1 MKILFLSGHAHL
13 ALDPLAEGASGG
25 AELQVALLAKELVQR
40 NQEVVL
46 LAADTGQGD
55 ALTQQGIRIRNGGRF
70 DTGTLWDTLRA
81 LPRIVSIL
89 RQEKPDIVA
98 IYGWT
103 SWLYLLA
110 KLRHLGDLLHN
121 STADAHCG
129 VASVLASS
137 SMNNTLSRCALK
149 APGTASSSASSIRSL
164 SYRLL
169 FVCALDSEIDGGFRE
184 AHPWRGRLFQK
195 GMELSDVR
203 LGITEDQAALF
214 RAQGMSCDVMRLL
227 LQEKFSPNRVV
238 DCAVK
243 SVDLLWVARCN
254 SVKQPMFFLDLA
266 AQFPQARC
274 RMICSNQDEALWLAV
289 KKRVATMSHV
299 EFLEKV
305 PYRDIQSHFDQARI
319 FVNTSS
325 DEGVPNTFIHAGL
338 GSTAIASLK
347 VDPDHMFHHFQ
358 AGCCAHD
365 DFQLLVEKTRALLA
379 NQENIFLA
387 QHEANR
393 FVREWHDNKKNVEVF
408 LKSLQP
414 SASSPQP
421 ILS

>member
-1 MKILFLSGHAHL
+1 MNLKKILFLSGHAHL
-13 ALDPLAEGASGG
+13 GLDPTAEGASGG

-40 NQEVVL
+40 GKEVVL

-55 ALTQQGIRIRNGGRF
+55 ALTQQGIRVRNGGRF

-89 RQEKPDIVA
+89 REEKPDVVA
-98 IYGWT
+98 VYGWT

-110 KLRHLGDLLHN
+110 NLR
-121 STADAHCG
+121 AWA
-129 VASVLASS
+129 
-137 SMNNTLSRCALK
+137 R
-149 APGTASSSASSIRSL
+149 
-164 SYRLL
+164 YRLL
-169 FVCALDSEIDGGFRE
+169 FVCALDSEIDGGFRKT
-184 AHPWRGRLFQK
+184 HPWRGSLFQK
-195 GMELSDVR
+195 GMERCDIR
-203 LGITEDQAALF
+203 LAITEDQVALF

-227 LQEKFSPNRVV
+227 LQEKFSPNRVI
-238 DCAVK
+238 DVK
-243 SVDLLWVARCN
+243 NKSIDLLWVARCN
-254 SVKQPMFFLDLA
+254 RVKQPMLFLDLA

-274 RMICSNQDEALWLAV
+274 RMICSNQDEELWQAV
-289 KKRVATMSHV
+289 KRRALTMPHV

-358 AGCCAHD
+358 AGCCAHG

-379 NQENIFLA
+379 NQENLFLA
-387 QHEANR
+387 QHQANR
-393 FVREWHDNKKNVEVF
+393 FVREWHDNKKNVEIF
-408 LKSLQP
+408 LESLQP
-414 SASSPQP
+414 SASSPRS

>member
-13 ALDPLAEGASGG
+13 ALDPTAERSSGG
-25 AELQVALLAKELVQR
+25 AELQVALLAKEFVQR

-55 ALTQQGIRIRNGGRF
+55 ALTQQGIRVRNGGRF

-89 RQEKPDIVA
+89 RQEKPNLVVV
-98 IYGWT
+98 YGWT

-110 KLRHLGDLLHN
+110 NLRAWAG
-121 STADAHCG
+121 
-129 VASVLASS
+129 
-137 SMNNTLSRCALK
+137 
-149 APGTASSSASSIRSL
+149 
-164 SYRLL
+164 YRLL

-195 GMELSDVR
+195 GMELCDIR
-203 LGITEDQAALF
+203 LAITEDQAALF

-227 LQEKFSPNRVV
+227 LQEKFSPNRVIDV
-238 DCAVK
+238 ENK
-243 SVDLLWVARCN
+243 SIDLLWVARCN
-254 SVKQPMFFLDLA
+254 RVKQPMFFLDLA

-274 RMICSNQDEALWLAV
+274 RMICSNQDEELWQAV
-289 KKRVATMSHV
+289 KKRALTMPHV

-338 GSTAIASLK
+338 GATAIVSLK

-358 AGCCAHD
+358 AGCCAENKMEKLIKEL
-365 DFQLLVEKTRALLA
+365 QRLLSDEKILYRAQ
-379 NQENIFLA
+379 QEA
-387 QHEANR
+387 SR
-393 FVREWHDNKKNVEVF
+393 FVCEWHDNKKNVEIF
-408 LKSLQP
+408 LESLQP
-414 SASSPQP
+414 SASSPRYIP
-421 ILS
+421 FTNEF

>member
-1 MKILFLSGHAHL
+1 MNLKKILFLSGHAHL
-13 ALDPLAEGASGG
+13 ALDPHAEAASGG

-40 NQEVVL
+40 GQEVVL
-46 LAADTGQGD
+46 LAADTGQRD
-55 ALTQQGIRIRNGGRF
+55 SLTQQGIRIRNGGRF
-70 DTGTLWDTLRA
+70 DTGTLWDTLRV
-81 LPRIVSIL
+81 LPRIISIL
-89 RQEKPDIVA
+89 RQEKPNLVVV
-98 IYGWT
+98 YGWT

-110 KLRHLGDLLHN
+110 KLRSWG
-121 STADAHCG
+121 
-129 VASVLASS
+129 
-137 SMNNTLSRCALK
+137 R
-149 APGTASSSASSIRSL
+149 
-164 SYRLL
+164 YRLL
-169 FVCALDSEIDGGFRE
+169 FVCALDSEIDGGFRK

-195 GMELSDVR
+195 GMELCDVR
-203 LGITEDQAALF
+203 LAITEDQVALF

-227 LQEKFSPNRVV
+227 LQEKFSPNRVIDV
-238 DCAVK
+238 ENK
-243 SVDLLWVARCN
+243 SIDLLWVARCN
-254 SVKQPMFFLDLA
+254 RVKQPMLFLDLA
-266 AQFPQARC
+266 AQFPRARC
-274 RMICSNQDEALWLAV
+274 RMICSNQDEALWQAV
-289 KKRVATMSHV
+289 KKRALTMPQV

-305 PYRDIQSHFDQARI
+305 PYRDIQSHFDQAKI

-393 FVREWHDNKKNVEVF
+393 FVREWHDNKKNVEIF
-408 LKSLQP
+408 LHSLRP
-414 SASSPQP
+414 VTCN
-421 ILS
+421 L

>member
-1 MKILFLSGHAHL
+1 MNPKKFLFLSGYAHL
-13 ALDPLAEGASGG
+13 ALDPAAERSSGG

-40 NQEVVL
+40 GQEVVL

-55 ALTQQGIRIRNGGRF
+55 CLMQQGIIIRNGGRF
-70 DTGTLWDTLRA
+70 DTGALLDTLKA
-81 LPRIVSIL
+81 LPRIISIL
-89 RQEKPDIVA
+89 RQERPDVVV

-149 APGTASSSASSIRSL
+149 APGSASSESSTRSL
-164 SYRLL
+164 RYRLL

-195 GMELSDVR
+195 GMELCDIR
-203 LGITEDQAALF
+203 LAITEDQAVLF
-214 RAQGMSCDVMRLL
+214 REQGMTCDIMRLL
-227 LQEKFSPNRVV
+227 LQSDLSPDRVV
-238 DCAVK
+238 NRENK
-243 SVDLLWVARCN
+243 SIDLLWVARCN
-254 SVKQPMFFLDLA
+254 RVKQPQLFLDLA
-266 AQFPQARC
+266 AEFPQARC
-274 RMICSNQDEALWLAV
+274 RMICSNQDEALWNAV
-289 KKRVATMSHV
+289 KKRALTMPQV

-305 PYRDIQSHFDQARI
+305 PYHDIQSHFDQAQI

-338 GSTAIASLK
+338 GSTAIVSLK

-358 AGCCAHD
+358 AGYCAHD
-365 DFQLLVEKTRALLA
+365 DFVLLLEKTRALLA
-379 NQENIFLA
+379 NQENLFFA
-387 QHEANR
+387 QREANR
-393 FVREWHDNKKNVEVF
+393 FVTEWHDNQKNLEVF
-408 LKSLQP
+408 LNSLQP
-414 SASSPQP
+414 SAS
-421 ILS
+421 